1 MTAGV
6 RDALD
11 WPHRTHSALP
21 GTVLNPTMPGLGAM
35 RFESS
40 RSFQAAGIVE
50 VMKIVCGLSARTGG
64 NAKWATM

>member
-1 MTAGV
+1 
-6 RDALD
+6 
-11 WPHRTHSALP
+11 
-21 GTVLNPTMPGLGAM
+21 M